1 MRLHG
6 IGNIYGSHMLIA
18 NAHNLCWMRQQG
30 YSEAAAVSHRVVD
43 SPMMPCRTTA
53 PESRL
58 IDEAKSTLRTTY
70 RNTWKK
76 ADLTW

>member
-1 MRLHG
+1 
-6 IGNIYGSHMLIA
+6 
-18 NAHNLCWMRQQG
+18 
-30 YSEAAAVSHRVVD
+30 
-43 SPMMPCRTTA
+43 MMPCRTTA